1 VVVVAACSTASGVAG
16 HLEGGGCV
24 CGYLRRFARVS
35 QLPIVA
41 AICQPGCVMLTCMAI
56 PRSSLSAVLSPMGG
70 CGNKATNGD
79 VLLKKSEWGS
89 RGARHDRRSRLVAGL
104 GSPHFRP

>member
-1 VVVVAACSTASGVAG
+1 M
-16 HLEGGGCV
+16 CV

-41 AICQPGCVMLTCMAI
+41 AICQRGCVMLTCMAI
-56 PRSSLSAVLSPMGG
+56 PRSSLLAVLSPMGG
-70 CGNKATNGD
+70 CGDKATNGD